1 MLLTKFL
8 DATKMQNERDSITTE
23 GMALGT
29 LKEQALQTYQVL
41 PKDYSIRLL
50 KLIARIARHDLTY
63 RDQYGAERATKRR
76 ANLGNLA
83 ITAKLFRDQA
93 NLISW
98 HPENHYTSRIK
109 DYIGHNIFS
118 NLAFL
123 HLFDI
128 CQYTT
133 PLNRPIYHMDDAEV
147 SNVLD
152 NICQSF
158 EEIALKEIQNYQ
170 RPNPGLFA
178 RTVNFTRRQ
187 YSKPTRLPA
196 LFVLTAFHRENTHI
210 GSAISAIQQISTLQL
225 GPPLIQNQVLTQAR
239 AVLRCMTIIG
249 EAFTQINLS
258 PQSKSL
264 SDLSQQDFQLF
275 KKIRDKLADSE
286 KDIHANNIENYIQNQ
301 NIIPIQLEL
310 MLLLPS
316 LQTLQQQLQIVPR
329 HVHYMNPALAPAAHY
344 MPTGQLVH
352 TERFPNIRHFL
363 NSMPQ
368 NNSSLAQDRVN
379 FPAEFMPEAMV
390 GHIQTEIDALRDLI
404 KDCPGQSTLEDP
416 HEEDK
421 HAILNEGQP
430 SFIQLV
436 LNINHAHHNDLKL
449 NQSIQIILAHAPVR
463 DGHRVIEVPCG
474 VISNQ
479 TQHSMTI
486 HLSEA
491 FVQNN
496 FLNIANALK
505 QYATQLQFIH
515 HLSLN
520 PCLRL
525 ILEYHIGRLV
535 KFLNQIPMLQRLPFM
550 QGMPEP
556 EIRAF
561 RNAIQHDNH
570 ETDLVGLSADAFM
583 CHYLAPIIR
592 VLPTLLQHLVPP
604 VHFVVP

>member
-1 MLLTKFL
+1 
-8 DATKMQNERDSITTE
+8 MQNERDLIAAE

-41 PKDYSIRLL
+41 PQDYSIGLL
-50 KLIARIARHDLTY
+50 NLIARIARHDLTY
-63 RDQYGAERATKRR
+63 RDHYGAERATKRR

-93 NLISW
+93 NLIPW
-98 HPENHYTSRIK
+98 HPENHYTSRVNN
-109 DYIGHNIFS
+109 YAGHNIFS
-118 NLAFL
+118 NLAFM

-133 PLNRPIYHMDDAEV
+133 PLNRPIYHMDDVEV

-152 NICQSF
+152 NICESF
-158 EEIALKEIQNYQ
+158 EEIALREIQSYQ
-170 RPNPGLFA
+170 NHNPGLFA
-178 RTVNFTRRQ
+178 HIVNFTRHQ
-187 YSKPTRLPA
+187 YSNPTRLPA

-210 GSAISAIQQISTLQL
+210 GSAIRAIQQISTLHL
-225 GPPLIQNQVLTQAR
+225 GPPLVQNQIVTQAR
-239 AVLRCMTIIG
+239 AVLRCLTIVD
-249 EAFTQINLS
+249 EAFTQTNLS

-264 SDLSQQDFQLF
+264 SDLSQRDFQLF
-275 KKIRDKLADSE
+275 KKIRDKLAHSE
-286 KDIHANNIENYIQNQ
+286 EDIHSNNIENYIQNQ
-301 NIIPIQLEL
+301 NITPIQLEL
-310 MLLLPS
+310 ILLLPK
-316 LQTLQQQLQIVPR
+316 LQNLQQQLQIVPR
-329 HVHYMNPALAPAAHY
+329 NVHYMNPALAPAANY
-344 MPTGQLVH
+344 IPPGQLAH
-352 TERFPNIRHFL
+352 AERFPNIRHFL

-368 NNSSLAQDRVN
+368 NDASLAQDRIN
-379 FPAEFMPEAMV
+379 FPAEFTPESMV
-390 GHIQTEIDALRDLI
+390 GHIQAEIDAIRDLI
-404 KDCPGQSTLEDP
+404 TDCPGHGTLEDP

-436 LNINHAHHNDLKL
+436 QNINHANHNDLEL
-449 NQSIQIILAHAPVR
+449 NQSIQIILALAPVR
-463 DGHRVIEVPCG
+463 DGHRVIEVPYG

-479 TQHSMTI
+479 TQQGMTI
-486 HLSEA
+486 NLSEA

-505 QYATQLQFIH
+505 QYARQLQFIH

-535 KFLNQIPMLQRLPFM
+535 IFLNQIPMLQLLPLM

-561 RNAIQHDNH
+561 RNAIQHDSN
-570 ETDLVGLSADAFM
+570 ETDLVGLSAESFM

-592 VLPTLLQHLVPP
+592 VLPTLLQPLVPP
-604 VHFVVP
+604 VHLVVP